1 MENIKVILSSGVKKR
16 CGLQKVL
23 AVLMFFSCKRVVI
36 KKGEMGVVELLNFF
50 LLVPRHVVLGGRV
63 EET

>member
-23 AVLMFFSCKRVVI
+23 AVLMFFFPVK
-36 KKGEMGVVELLNFF
+36 EL
-50 LLVPRHVVLGGRV
+50 
-63 EET
+63 